1 MSSGAIVPGDGL
13 IAPGTGVYPGGMG
26 APTGEPLGA
35 PKENKG
41 KDTDKTGQ
49 GTLSST
55 SAKLVVELPAN
66 AKLYVDDVLVQ
77 AAAGVQTFNTPALE
91 PGKAYFYLVRIE
103 MMRDGQPLSE
113 TRRIIVRAGQV
124 ARAGFKD
131 WESEAL
137 RTAQAKEK

>member
-13 IAPGTGVYPGGMG
+13 MAPGTRVYPGGMG

-66 AKLYVDDVLVQ
+66 AKLYIDDMPVK
-77 AAAGVQTFNTPALE
+77 ATAGVRTFHTPALE
-91 PGKAYFYLVRIE
+91 PGRPYYYMVRIE
-103 MMRDGQPLSE
+103 RMRDGQPVSE

-124 ARAGFKD
+124 ARADFQD
-131 WESEAL
+131 VELEAV
-137 RTAQAKEK
+137 RTAKVK